1 MIIVVIVLNSL
12 ITVFNLYLAIK
23 LWQFCKLLGLITTTI
38 SSCENYLHAVLL
50 ITPQLLQ
57 KNQNNIYLFRQQ
69 YSLLTLQ
76 LQKIKQII
84 VLLNWC
90 YRAWRRYMVIT

>member
-23 LWQFCKLLGLITTTI
+23 LWQFCKLLGLITSAI

-90 YRAWRRYMVIT
+90 YRAWRRYMVIA